1 MWGGGGGGGRRW
13 GRRRGAGGGGEAR
26 HPLPTGG
33 ASSGADRRYPSAPA
47 GPCCCISQAGSSPE
61 SMRNWGRGSRWPQL
75 PPGSPCSFP
84 LNRMGSRMF
93 GGGGPAASSW
103 SYRGRKGTP
112 LPPQSGFL
120 GSGALKHRQDEVA
133 PNPRIAHDASETSAQ
148 FSVLTA
154 WWELLPLCPLTSHS
168 VCQPRALHGG

>member
-1 MWGGGGGGGRRW
+1 MFRGWGWGETMLSQRQAAWGGW
-13 GRRRGAGGGGEAR
+13 EAR

-112 LPPQSGFL
+112 LPPQSGFSASL
-120 GSGALKHRQDEVA
+120 PPPGYLQFLPGPQLHLKY
-133 PNPRIAHDASETSAQ
+133 
-148 FSVLTA
+148 
-154 WWELLPLCPLTSHS
+154 LLPQEFLNTPPS
-168 VCQPRALHGG
+168 PRHRHTIIEGILGPSTVTPPITQAL